1 MKKMLAEGSKG
12 SGGAF
17 RPRYQG
23 QNGTGP
29 AGGHEPGIGGI
40 GFDNSQL
47 ITVDVILGIANIC
60 LLLVLL
66 YMYIGSY
73 RKFKSKFTFGLVAF
87 ALLLLIQNAL
97 FTGFLLIHE
106 GFKGPG
112 MGSPIFFLNIIEFF
126 ALSVLI
132 GVTKE

>member
-1 MKKMLAEGSKG
+1 MLAEGSG
-12 SGGAF
+12 GPGGAGG
-17 RPRYQG
+17 PGYG
-23 QNGTGP
+23 QNATGP
-29 AGGHEPGIGGI
+29 GGDDGIGIGGM
-40 GFDNSQL
+40 GVDNSQL
-47 ITVDVILGIANIC
+47 IAVDVILGIANIC

-73 RKFKSKFTFGLVAF
+73 RKFKSQFTFGLVAF
-87 ALLLLIQNAL
+87 ASLLLIQNAL
-97 FTGFLLIHE
+97 FTGFLLVNE

>member
-1 MKKMLAEGSKG
+1 M
-12 SGGAF
+12 
-17 RPRYQG
+17 
-23 QNGTGP
+23 
-29 AGGHEPGIGGI
+29 

-132 GVTKE
+132 GVTRE